1 MNVLQ
6 IHNSLTGNKEEFKP
20 LVEGKVSMYVCGM
33 TVYDYCH
40 IGHARV
46 MVAFDVITR
55 YLRQQGYDVN
65 YIRNITDVDDK
76 IFNRANENGEPY
88 YELTARFIEAMHED
102 ERALNVLP
110 PNSEP
115 RATEHI
121 DNILKMVQ
129 TLIDKG
135 YAYAASN
142 GDVYYHIEKFEEYGK
157 LSKRNLDE
165 LRAGAR
171 VEVDEFKKS
180 PFDFVLWK
188 AAKEGEAAWDSPWGP
203 GRPGWHIEC
212 SAMST
217 CCLGNTFDIHGGGP
231 DLKFPHHENEIAQS
245 EAATGEK
252 YVNTWMHAG
261 AVRVDNEKMSKS
273 LGNFF
278 TIREVLE
285 KYNPEVVRYF
295 LVASHYRSAINY
307 SEESLKLAQ
316 QALERFYTTLRNA
329 ADFAAPDVP
338 TRAETTTEFRIRFEI
353 AMNDDFNTPEALA
366 VLFDLAREINRGGTA
381 TLAQVELLK
390 ELGATLGILQQDPE
404 AFLQGQAAGE
414 ARDDEISAEQVEQL
428 IAERNAARA
437 DKNWGRADE
446 IRDHLIEQGILLD
459 DGRGGTS
466 WRRQSP

>member
-1 MNVLQ
+1 MLQ
-6 IHNSLTGNKEEFKP
+6 IHNSLTGSKEEFKP

-55 YLRQQGYDVN
+55 YLRQQGYQVN

-88 YELTARFIEAMHED
+88 QELTARFIDAMHED

-110 PNSEP
+110 PCSEP

-121 DNILKMVQ
+121 DNILNMVQ
-129 TLIDKG
+129 TLIDKD

-142 GDVYYHIEKFEEYGK
+142 GDVYYRIDKFEGYGK
-157 LSKRNLDE
+157 LSKRNIDE

-171 VEVDEFKKS
+171 VEVDQFKEN
-180 PFDFVLWK
+180 PLDFVLWK
-188 AAKEGEAAWDSPWGP
+188 GAKEGEAAWESPWGP

-307 SEESLKLAQ
+307 SEESLKQAQ

-338 TRAETTTEFRIRFEI
+338 ARAESTTEFRIRFET

-390 ELGATLGILQQDPE
+390 ELGATLGILQQDPQ
-404 AFLQGQAAGE
+404 AFLQGQATA
-414 ARDDEISAEQVEQL
+414 DTISSEISAEQVEQL

-446 IRDHLIEQGILLD
+446 IRDQLIAQGILLD

>member
-1 MNVLQ
+1 MLK
-6 IHNSLTGNKEEFKP
+6 IHNSLTGTKEEFKP

-88 YELTARFIEAMHED
+88 YELTARFIDAMHED
-102 ERALNVLP
+102 ERALNVIQ

-121 DNILKMVQ
+121 DNILNMVQ
-129 TLIDKG
+129 ILIEKG
-135 YAYAASN
+135 FAYPASN
-142 GDVYYHIEKFEEYGK
+142 GDVYYRIDKFEGYGK
-157 LSKRNLDE
+157 LSNRNIE
-165 LRAGAR
+165 EMRAGAR
-171 VEVDEFKKS
+171 VEVDENKEN
-180 PFDFVLWK
+180 PLDFVLWK
-188 AAKEGEAAWDSPWGP
+188 GAKEGEAAWDSPWGP

-295 LVASHYRSAINY
+295 LVSSHYRSAINY
-307 SEESLKLAQ
+307 SEESLKQAL
-316 QALERFYTTLRNA
+316 QALERFYNTLRNA
-329 ADFAAPDVP
+329 QPSTEALPVV
-338 TRAETTTEFRIRFEI
+338 ESTTEFRIRFEM

-366 VLFDLAREINRGGTA
+366 VLFDLAREINRGGTS
-381 TLAQVELLK
+381 TPAQVELLK
-390 ELGATLGILQQDPE
+390 ELGSTLGILQQEPE
-404 AFLQGQAAGE
+404 AFLQGANAGS
-414 ARDDEISAEQVEQL
+414 ADEISAEEVEQL
-428 IAERNAARA
+428 IIDRKNART

-446 IRDHLIEQGILLD
+446 IRDLLIEKGVVLD
-459 DGRGGTS
+459 DGRDGTT
-466 WRRQSP
+466 WRRQAS

>member
-1 MNVLQ
+1 MLQ
-6 IHNSLTGNKEEFKP
+6 IHNSLTGSKEEFKP
-20 LVEGKVSMYVCGM
+20 LVAGKVSMYVCGM

-55 YLRQQGYDVN
+55 YLRQQGYEVN

-88 YELTARFIEAMHED
+88 HELTARFIDAMHED
-102 ERALNVLP
+102 ERALSVLP

-121 DNILKMVQ
+121 DNILNMVQ
-129 TLIDKG
+129 TLIEKG
-135 YAYAASN
+135 FAYAASN
-142 GDVYYHIEKFEEYGK
+142 GDVYYRIDKFEGYGK
-157 LSKRNLDE
+157 LSNRNIE
-165 LRAGAR
+165 EMRAGAR
-171 VEVDEFKKS
+171 VEVDENKEN
-180 PFDFVLWK
+180 PLDFVLWK
-188 AAKEGEAAWDSPWGP
+188 GAKEGEASWQSPWGP

-295 LVASHYRSAINY
+295 LVSSHYRSAINY
-307 SEESLKLAQ
+307 SEESLKQAQ

-329 ADFAAPDVP
+329 RIKPSAA
-338 TRAETTTEFRIRFEI
+338 TTCYAESTTEFRIRFET

-366 VLFDLAREINRGGTA
+366 VLFDIAREINRAESA
-381 TLAQVELLK
+381 THALLDLLL
-390 ELGATLGILQQDPE
+390 ELGATVGILQQEPE
-404 AFLQGQAAGE
+404 EFLQAASSGE
-414 ARDDEISAEQVEQL
+414 ITAEEVEQL
-428 IAERNAARA
+428 IIDRKNARG

-446 IRDHLIEQGILLD
+446 IRDLLIEKGVVLD
-459 DGRGGTS
+459 DGREGTT
-466 WRRQSP
+466 WRRQTP

>member
-1 MNVLQ
+1 VLK
-6 IHNSLTGNKEEFKP
+6 IHNSLTGTKEEFKP
-20 LVEGKVSMYVCGM
+20 LVPGKVSMYVCGM

-55 YLRQQGYDVN
+55 YLRQQGYEVN

-76 IFNRANENGEPY
+76 IFNRANENSEPY
-88 YELTARFIEAMHED
+88 QELTARFIDAMHED
-102 ERALNVLP
+102 EHALSVLP
-110 PNSEP
+110 PSSEP

-121 DNILKMVQ
+121 DNILNMVR
-129 TLIDKG
+129 TLIEKG

-142 GDVYYHIEKFEEYGK
+142 DDVYYRIDRFEGYGK
-157 LSKRNLDE
+157 LSNRNIE
-165 LRAGAR
+165 EMRAGAR
-171 VEVDEFKKS
+171 VEVDEHKEN
-180 PFDFVLWK
+180 PLDFVLWK
-188 AAKEGEAAWDSPWGP
+188 SAKEGEASWESPWGA

-245 EAATGEK
+245 EAATGER

-295 LVASHYRSAINY
+295 LVSSHYRSAINY
-307 SEESLKLAQ
+307 SEDSLKQAQ

-329 ADFAAPDVP
+329 KAQPS
-338 TRAETTTEFRIRFEI
+338 AETACHSESTTEFRIRFET
-353 AMNDDFNTPEALA
+353 AMDDDFNTPEALA
-366 VLFDLAREINRGGTA
+366 VLFDLAREINRAESA
-381 TLAQVELLK
+381 TEVLVDLLL
-390 ELGATLGILQQDPE
+390 ELGATVGILQQEPE
-404 AFLQGQAAGE
+404 AFLQAATAG
-414 ARDDEISAEQVEQL
+414 EISAEEVEQL
-428 IAERNAARA
+428 IIDRKNARSE
-437 DKNWGRADE
+437 KNWGRADE
-446 IRDHLIEQGILLD
+446 IRDLLIEKGILLD
-459 DGRGGTS
+459 DSREGTS
-466 WRRQSP
+466 WRRQTS

>member
-1 MNVLQ
+1 MLK
-6 IHNSLTGNKEEFKP
+6 IHNSLTGEKEQFKP
-20 LVEGKVSMYVCGM
+20 IVEGKVSMYVCGM

-55 YLRQQGYDVN
+55 YLRQQGYEVN

-88 YELTARFIEAMHED
+88 HELTARFIDAMHED
-102 ERALNVLP
+102 ERALGVSA

-115 RATEHI
+115 RATQHI
-121 DNILKMVQ
+121 GNILNMVQ
-129 TLIDKG
+129 TLIEKG
-135 YAYAASN
+135 FAYAASN
-142 GDVYYHIEKFEEYGK
+142 GDVYYRIDKFEGYGK
-157 LSKRNLDE
+157 LSNRNIE
-165 LRAGAR
+165 EMRAGAR
-171 VEVDEFKKS
+171 VDVDENKEN
-180 PFDFVLWK
+180 PLDFVLWK
-188 AAKEGEAAWDSPWGP
+188 AAKEGEASWESPWGP

-295 LVASHYRSAINY
+295 LVSSQYRSAINY
-307 SEESLKLAQ
+307 SEESLKQAQ
-316 QALERFYTTLRNA
+316 QALERFYNTLRNA
-329 ADFAAPDVP
+329 QPASGAA
-338 TRAETTTEFRIRFEI
+338 AYSESTTEFRIRFEA

-366 VLFDLAREINRGGTA
+366 VLFDLAREINRSGESTS
-381 TLAQVELLK
+381 TQVDLLK
-390 ELGATLGILQQDPE
+390 ELGSTLGLLQQEPE
-404 AFLQGQAAGE
+404 AFLQGASVGGA
-414 ARDDEISAEQVEQL
+414 DEISAEEVEQL
-428 IAERNAARA
+428 IIDRKNART

-446 IRDHLIEQGILLD
+446 IRDLLIEKGIVLD
-459 DGRGGTS
+459 DGREGTT
-466 WRRQSP
+466 WRRQSC

>member
-1 MNVLQ
+1 MLQ
-6 IHNSLTGNKEEFKP
+6 IYNSLSGAKERFEP

-55 YLRQQGYDVN
+55 YLRQQGYEVN

-76 IFNRANENGEPY
+76 IFNRANENGEAY
-88 YELTARFIEAMHED
+88 HELTDRFIQAMHED

-110 PNSEP
+110 PSSEP

-121 DNILKMVQ
+121 DNIINMVQ

-135 YAYAASN
+135 FAYHASN
-142 GDVYYHIEKFEEYGK
+142 GDVYYRIEKFENYGQ
-157 LSKRNLDE
+157 LSNRNIDE
-165 LRAGAR
+165 MRAGAR
-171 VEVDEFKKS
+171 VEVDENKEN
-180 PFDFVLWK
+180 PMDFVLWK
-188 AAKEGEAAWDSPWGP
+188 AAKAGEAAWDSPWGA

-278 TIREVLE
+278 TIREVLA

-295 LVASHYRSAINY
+295 LISSHYRSAINY
-307 SEESLKLAQ
+307 SEESLKQAQ
-316 QALERFYTTLRNA
+316 QSLERFYNTLRNA
-329 ADFAAPDVP
+329 HPSSKAAPDG
-338 TRAETTTEFRIRFEI
+338 ESTTEFRVRFEA

-366 VLFDLAREINRGGTA
+366 VLFDLVREINRGGESSP
-381 TLAQVELLK
+381 AQIALLK
-390 ELGATLGILQQDPE
+390 ELGETLGILQQNPQ
-404 AFLQGQAAGE
+404 AFLQAGE
-414 ARDDEISAEQVEQL
+414 TGEISAEEIEQL
-428 IAERNAARA
+428 IIDRKNAR
-437 DKNWGRADE
+437 DEKNWARADE
-446 IRDHLIEQGILLD
+446 IRDLLIEKGVVLD
-459 DGRGGTS
+459 DSREGTS
-466 WRRQSP
+466 WRRQSS